1 MKNNNEHF
9 WNHRVIQ
16 HVCPRLTSPPEIY
29 YQIHEVH
36 YRKGKP
42 IMWTQDPIPVGGDDI
57 KSIRWVLKMMNKCLK
72 KPILK
77 IVGKKRQKLVEI

>member
-1 MKNNNEHF
+1 
-9 WNHRVIQ
+9 
-16 HVCPRLTSPPEIY
+16 
-29 YQIHEVH
+29 
-36 YRKGKP
+36 
-42 IMWTQDPIPVGGDDI
+42 MWTQDPIPVGGDDI